1 MNRFVLRVFLFLLI
15 LILLLISILIRSRTV
30 KDRLV
35 RIRIRIRIKIRR
47 KWQSLERTA
56 TPIFIGERQQEW
68 LECATKLNT
77 DYWLLITEH

>member
-35 RIRIRIRIKIRR
+35 RIRIRIKIRR

-77 DYWLLITEH
+77 DYWLLITDY